1 MPRFFSIHRAP
12 GLSREDFAAN
22 AAEVVDGK
30 YAKHVQT
37 YANLLDGTLVNL
49 FDADSEDALVREF
62 ERLGWPYE
70 EIHELELSVTA
81 EELRAMVAKR

>member
-22 AAEVVDGK
+22 AAEVVAGRH
-30 YAKHVQT
+30 ARHVHT
-37 YANLLDGTLVNL
+37 YANLNDGTIVNL

-62 ERLGWPYE
+62 ERLGWPYD

-81 EELRAMVAKR
+81 EELRAMVANR